1 MTTQIDWRYHL
12 AAKRIFSSI
21 KDLQKTE
28 VLDSRDYI
36 WARNILKDYVFACPE
51 VSSGYISPEA
61 LIHYKESTSS
71 NKITDDHRYS
81 RTQTV
86 RLYDKYIRDGRFHK
100 DNLDVQARWLRYRC
114 IVNKV
119 TTKENAALSAVQN
132 AIETRD
138 LSWQEQAKLVG
149 ILHWCDKPSPYKY
162 IYEIDGVVYKSLKEI
177 KKAYQVSN
185 STVVAR
191 CRAKRKW
198 STWLQ
203 IPNR

>member
-1 MTTQIDWRYHL
+1 MATQIDWRYYA
-12 AAKRIFSSI
+12 AAKNIF
-21 KDLQKTE
+21 KTIVRLHE
-28 VLDSRDYI
+28 EEDLDSKYYVFT
-36 WARNILKDYVFACPE
+36 RNGLKDYVFMCPT
-51 VSSGYISPEA
+51 VQSSYISPNA

-86 RLYDKYIRDGRFHK
+86 RLYDEYIRDGLFHEN
-100 DNLDVQARWLRYRC
+100 NLDVQARWLRYRC

-119 TTKENAALSAVQN
+119 TTKENTALSAIQN
-132 AIETRD
+132 TVETRD

-149 ILHWCDKPSPYKY
+149 IMHWCDKPSPYKY

-177 KKAYQVSN
+177 KRVHQVN
-185 STVVAR
+185 LGTIIAR